1 MADKNNKLSELY
13 YDIDSGFGSAKQ
25 LYDDARKAGVVITLN
40 EVKEWLR
47 GQTLKQRKNYK
58 NFNSYSAPFAR
69 AVYSVD
75 IMNMVSLMKDTGTY
89 KKEYPL
95 YGFVCIDNFSKK
107 CHTVVME
114 NKDTDPVYD
123 AFMECF
129 KVMGHAQSI
138 YSDDE
143 GSFSSNKL
151 QKYFKDEGIIHKI
164 TLTHANV
171 AERMIRTLKKM
182 ISDRLQV
189 NKNGAWTIMLKP
201 VLDKYNNKMVHST
214 TGLTPNEAH
223 KDENSIEVK
232 ANSVMKEKYLRNYPN
247 IKAGDDVRVFVK
259 GKGNYTSRKESRS
272 QWSEKVYEVKEVNR
286 DLQMNKYYVID
297 GLSKKYMRHEL
308 LLVNK

>member
-13 YDIDSGFGSAKQ
+13 YDIEDGFGSAKQ
-25 LYDDARKAGVVITLN
+25 LYNDARKAGVVITLN

-58 NFNSYSAPFAR
+58 NSNSYSPPFAR

-75 IMNMVSLMKDTGTY
+75 LMNVISLMKDTKTY
-89 KKEYPL
+89 KEEYPI

-107 CHTVVME
+107 CHVVVME

-129 KVMGHAQSI
+129 KVMGHPQSI

-143 GSFSSNKL
+143 GSFNSNKL
-151 QKYFKDEGIIHKI
+151 QKYFKDEGITHKI

-182 ISDRLQV
+182 ISDRLQIH
-189 NKNGAWTIMLKP
+189 KGSWTIMLKP

-247 IKAGDDVRVFVK
+247 IKAGDNVRVFVK